1 MCIWTRVFMLGTP
14 EDKKFRHLQILLPSL
29 VYNLG
34 IVRATELPP
43 CSLYSPAFLFQP
55 LTFVIWYRP
64 TQEYILSRDPF
75 TRSHSE
81 EGKKLHPVSFTW
93 NNRIDTLETFLN
105 QWEPVDKKGR
115 EETRPTRQRDAKG
128 LIWNDLSSLLGNL
141 KFTWKSK
148 SYYMLQRGTWEIFS

>member
-34 IVRATELPP
+34 IVRATELPCTLQHFYSNLWP
-43 CSLYSPAFLFQP
+43 SLYDIGQP
-55 LTFVIWYRP
+55 T

-93 NNRIDTLETFLN
+93 SNRIDTLETFLK

-115 EETRPTRQRDAKG
+115 EETRPTRPRDAKG
-128 LIWNDLSSLLGNL
+128 LSWNDLSSLLGNL

-148 SYYMLQRGTWEIFS
+148 SY